1 MRGCR
6 RQHVILPL
14 LLAWSAMTA
23 MAREEATPA
32 DHALVD
38 QVMHR
43 LRAVAEPVAG
53 FAWPPTFKV
62 VPVID
67 GDEVSACAHNASK
80 DYQVRP
86 EIDVTDGLLR
96 QVVDGNAD
104 RLAFVLGHELGHIV
118 LKHGSFRAPT
128 PGKTDVK
135 TDVVKHVFSREE
147 EIAADKKGMELTL
160 AAGYSKKAPSEPSG
174 GSLTSTWSIRRSRAW
189 GGPPVVE
196 GPDRPARRGAG
207 PAVARHGGLP

>member
-1 MRGCR
+1 
-6 RQHVILPL
+6 VILPL

-96 QVVDGNAD
+96 PKWWTGT
-104 RLAFVLGHELGHIV
+104 
-118 LKHGSFRAPT
+118 PT
-128 PGKTDVK
+128 AWRSSWG
-135 TDVVKHVFSREE
+135 
-147 EIAADKKGMELTL
+147 
-160 AAGYSKKAPSEPSG
+160 
-174 GSLTSTWSIRRSRAW
+174 TSW
-189 GGPPVVE
+189 GTSS
-196 GPDRPARRGAG
+196 
-207 PAVARHGGLP
+207 